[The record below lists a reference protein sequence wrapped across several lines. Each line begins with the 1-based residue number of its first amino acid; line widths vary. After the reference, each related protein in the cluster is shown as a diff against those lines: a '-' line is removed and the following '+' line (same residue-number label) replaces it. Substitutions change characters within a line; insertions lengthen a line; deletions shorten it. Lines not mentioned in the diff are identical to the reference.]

1 MFNGDKM
8 RKLLMI
14 LIIVC
19 VIFHVNS
26 AGQAARAASQ
36 APNVVVELVDS
47 SSKWSLLKGVHYV
60 ATFSLSNIG
69 NAVGRNVYLNAGPD
83 QTNPD
88 APENAMNTIYV
99 GDIAPG
105 KSKTVSLVL
114 DRNPNDSYL
123 ISYGV
128 SPE

>member
-1 MFNGDKM
+1 M

-19 VIFHVNS
+19 VIFNLNS
-26 AGQAARAASQ
+26 AGQAARAASR

-69 NAVGRNVYLNAGPD
+69 NAVGRNVYLNVGPG
-83 QTNPD
+83 QTKTD
-88 APENAMNTIYV
+88 APENARETVYV

-114 DRNPNDSYL
+114 DRNLNDSYMV
-123 ISYGV
+123 SYGI